1 MALHAML
8 TLGKLHVAHI
18 AAKFGHRSMLDHP
31 QLKQDTSELEEFSKI
46 VGENLSRFNEG
57 MMSQMQDVPSS
68 TTTQCYTDTASTN
81 VEIMNLSD
89 ITAYIDA
96 GGNYD
101 QAAFLNLAKV
111 MQIKFI
117 AQLES
122 CDYIQFLIALDGMFS
137 NIPQATAAAVNLGTQ
152 LGTGYANYDTSIYIA
167 V

>member
-1 MALHAML
+1 
-8 TLGKLHVAHI
+8 
-18 AAKFGHRSMLDHP
+18 
-31 QLKQDTSELEEFSKI
+31 
-46 VGENLSRFNEG
+46 
-57 MMSQMQDVPSS
+57 MQDVPSS
-68 TTTQCYTDTASTN
+68 TTTQCYTDTQSTN

-137 NIPQATAAAVNLGTQ
+137 NIPQATAAAVNLGT
-152 LGTGYANYDTSIYIA
+152 
-167 V
+167 